1 MIKQTFWRFTTPV
14 ITIEVGSPSLCKD
27 ICATKCIVMN
37 LKVTFLGLK
46 DIEIKSYSLGKKT
59 QNTHSKTK
67 PNQKNPPQDKETN
80 KKIQNNHPQLTLN
93 AYFCYCLSW
102 VRITSQLYSF
112 LPLKN
117 NVALAT

>member
-46 DIEIKSYSLGKKT
+46 DIEIKSYSLGKKNPKHT
-59 QNTHSKTK
+59 QQNKTK
-67 PNQKNPPQDKETN
+67 PKKSTTRQRNKQKNPEQPPPTYSE
-80 KKIQNNHPQLTLN
+80 
-93 AYFCYCLSW
+93 CLFLLLPKLGKNY
-102 VRITSQLYSF
+102 ITVIFIFAS
-112 LPLKN
+112 
-117 NVALAT
+117 

>member
-80 KKIQNNHPQLTLN
+80 KKNPEQPPPT
-93 AYFCYCLSW
+93 YSECLFLLLPKLGKNY
-102 VRITSQLYSF
+102 ITVIFIFAS
-112 LPLKN
+112 
-117 NVALAT
+117 